1 MFVRDI
7 IRATAQTGGLTVP
20 GLLADGSHDVARL
33 RFIGIL
39 ASVRLTTRSYQGL
52 AQDWQR
58 RDHTTILHAVR
69 RAEALIAQG
78 DVMAGE
84 RLRGLLHLLDVPA
97 LPEVRPA
104 QAIPTDRV
112 AMLQVQIGAA
122 EQRLAHLRADL
133 AAININPSSGA
144 VQ

>member
-7 IRATAQTGGLTVP
+7 IRATAQAGGMTVP

-39 ASVRLTTRSYQGL
+39 ASVRLTTRSYPGL

-58 RDHTTILHAVR
+58 RDHTTIMHAAR
-69 RAEALIAQG
+69 RAEEMLADQ
-78 DVMAGE
+78 DPMACE
-84 RLRGLLHLLDVPA
+84 RLRVLLHLLDLSS
-97 LPEVRPA
+97 LPERRPTCVSPA
-104 QAIPTDRV
+104 DRA
-112 AMLQVQIGAA
+112 AMLEVQIGAA

-133 AAININPSSGA
+133 ASLGINPSSGA